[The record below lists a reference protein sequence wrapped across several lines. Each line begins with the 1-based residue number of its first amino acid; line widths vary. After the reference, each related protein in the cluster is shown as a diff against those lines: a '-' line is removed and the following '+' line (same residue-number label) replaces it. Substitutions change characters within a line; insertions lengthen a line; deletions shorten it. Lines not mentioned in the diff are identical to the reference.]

1 MSWLKL
7 ILPADRDSA
16 PLLADALAASGAI
29 SVTIEAAEDAAA
41 LQAALEEVP
50 LWAKNR
56 VIGLFPE
63 HADVADLMREMR
75 ASAGVPIADPE
86 VDLLPDT
93 DWAFAW
99 MAHYRPFEVT
109 PGLWIC
115 PTWMTPPHPEALTIL
130 LDPGLAFGTGE
141 HPTTALCLEWLLGQD
156 LVGKT
161 VLDYGCGSGILAIA
175 ALKRG
180 AAEAIGVDID
190 PQALA
195 VARENAARNDV
206 SDRFRTL
213 LPEELPAGYQADVVI
228 ANILANA
235 LVALAPRLLSAT
247 KPDGRLALSGVLQE
261 QAEEVGVVYAP
272 GFALTMRERAAW
284 VLLAGP
290 RRPRA

>member
-7 ILPADRDSA
+7 ILTADRDSA

-29 SVTIEAAEDAAA
+29 SVTIDAAEDTPV

-50 LWAKNR
+50 LWARNR

-63 HADVADLMREMR
+63 HADVAEVMREVR
-75 ASAGVPIADPE
+75 ASTAVPVADPE
-86 VDLLPDT
+86 VDLLPDA

-99 MAHYRPFEVT
+99 MAHYKPFEVT

-115 PTWMTPPHPEALTIL
+115 PTWMAPPHPEALTIL

-141 HPTTALCLEWLLGQD
+141 HPTTALCLEWLLGRD
-156 LVGKT
+156 LVGKS

-206 SDRFRTL
+206 GDRFRTL
-213 LPEELPAGYQADVVI
+213 LPGELPARFQADVVV

-235 LVALAPRLLSAT
+235 LVGLAPRLLSAT
-247 KPDGRLALSGVLQE
+247 KPDGQLALSGVLQD
-261 QAEEVGVVYAP
+261 QAEEVRNMYAP
-272 GFALTMRERAAW
+272 RFALTMRERAAW

-290 RRPRA
+290 RRTDG